1 MSHKKKTIR
10 AYGDENWIYKV
21 NIRTYDTKS
30 YQALPLNI
38 STHFLTMEV
47 YDTFGAVT
55 ASAYTDGSSSALANG
70 ISGVAILNF
79 PLSATSGIP
88 SGLYSYNMYIT
99 DLPQR
104 ASATYV
110 KRILY
115 GPFEIV

>member
-10 AYGDENWIYKV
+10 AYADESWIYKV

-30 YQALPLNI
+30 YNAVPLNI
-38 STHFLTMEV
+38 STHFLLMEV
-47 YDTFGAVT
+47 YDISGNVI

-79 PLSATSGIP
+79 PLSSTSGIS
-88 SGLYSYNMYIT
+88 SGLYNYNMYIT
-99 DLPQR
+99 DLPIR

-110 KRILY
+110 KRIMH
-115 GPFEIV
+115 GPFELQ

>member
-30 YQALPLNI
+30 HEAVPLNI

-47 YDTFGAVT
+47 YNTTGGMV
-55 ASAYTDGSSSALANG
+55 ASAYTDGSSSALSNG
-70 ISGVAILNF
+70 ISGVAILSF

-88 SGLYSYNMYIT
+88 IDLYSYNMYIT
-99 DLPQR
+99 DLPIR

-110 KRILY
+110 KRIMQ
-115 GPFEIV
+115 GPFEII